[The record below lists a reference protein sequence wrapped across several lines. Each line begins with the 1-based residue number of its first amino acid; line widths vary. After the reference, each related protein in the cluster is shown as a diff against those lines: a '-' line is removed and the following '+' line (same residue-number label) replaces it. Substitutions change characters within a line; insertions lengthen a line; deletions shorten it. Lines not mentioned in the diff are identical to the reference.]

1 MTTGGDL
8 LSVDGLTVPRGGR
21 NVVREVSLEIPA
33 GEITA
38 LLDPNGAGKSS
49 MVLAMGGI
57 LKPVAGKVVLD
68 GQDLAGKRPERIR
81 RAGLAIVDAGLV
93 RDERGLGKPA
103 GEVRLQLV
111 VVGTD
116 QNGADTIDTTGDQH
130 PAQGA
135 FAGRMEENVNG
146 NIGMRC
152 RGCMLQESFGNH
164 EVHWFS
170 SFDLSS

>member
-1 MTTGGDL
+1 MD
-8 LSVDGLTVPRGGR
+8 D
-21 NVVREVSLEIPA
+21 
-33 GEITA
+33 
-38 LLDPNGAGKSS
+38 
-49 MVLAMGGI
+49 
-57 LKPVAGKVVLD
+57 
-68 GQDLAGKRPERIR
+68 
-81 RAGLAIVDAGLV
+81 GLV
-93 RDERGLGKPA
+93 RDERGSGKTA

-146 NIGMRC
+146 HIGMRC
-152 RGCMLQESFGNH
+152 RGCMLQESLGNH
-164 EVHWFS
+164 EVHWFN